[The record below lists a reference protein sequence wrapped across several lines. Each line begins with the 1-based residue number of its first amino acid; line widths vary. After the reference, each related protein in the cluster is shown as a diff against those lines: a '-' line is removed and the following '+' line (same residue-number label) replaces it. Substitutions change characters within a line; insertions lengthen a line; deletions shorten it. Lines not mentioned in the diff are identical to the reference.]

1 MNDEIREMEGGKD
14 MALVSAITKAEL
26 DQQITTARAFPR
38 SLKRFVNECMD
49 MACLSEEV
57 AANCLYAL
65 PRGKD
70 EKGNVK
76 VIEGPSARLAE
87 IIQSAWGNNRSGQ
100 RIVDEG
106 DQFVTAQ
113 GVFHDLERNVMV
125 TVEVKRRITNS
136 EGRRFNTDMIGVTG
150 NAAAS
155 IAHRNAVLKGVP
167 RAFWNEIYM
176 AARKTAVGD
185 AKTLV
190 AKRTDAIAY
199 LQKMGVLPDQ
209 IFAALGVEGEADIGL
224 DELAA
229 LRGSI
234 AAIKSGELSIEAAF
248 APKETAEPQAQPK
261 TGKPKTKQPEPK
273 RQPNPQPQRTAAV
286 QQKDRISQDQATV
299 IRDKLKEE
307 GVAESLFLAK
317 LSLGKIEE
325 LPGAQYAKAIKLIDE
340 LSEA

>member
-70 EKGNVK
+70 DKGNVK

-113 GVFHDLERNVMV
+113 GIFHDLERNVMV

-155 IAHRNAVLKGVP
+155 IAHRNAVLKGIP

-224 DELAA
+224 DELAT

-234 AAIKSGELSIEAAF
+234 AAIKSGELSIELAF
-248 APKETAEPQAQPK
+248 APKETAEPQK
-261 TGKPKTKQPEPK
+261 TTGKPKTKSPEPK
-273 RQPNPQPQRTAAV
+273 KQPNPQPQRQAAV
-286 QQKDRISQDQATV
+286 HQKDRISQDQATV
-299 IRDKLKEE
+299 VRDKLKEE

-325 LPGAQYAKAIKLIDE
+325 LPAVQYAKALKIIDE
-340 LSEA
+340 ISAS